1 MGLSAG
7 SNVNHGFN
15 ICKFFHVESFHGLQ
29 PACLDSQSAQSVFDM
44 AVIRSSAV
52 FSYGGIPRGESV
64 VTCYRGKAEA
74 VYSPL

>member
-15 ICKFFHVESFHGLQ
+15 ICKFFHVKSFHGLQ
-29 PACLDSQSAQSVFDM
+29 PASLDSQSVLDM

-52 FSYGGIPRGESV
+52 FSFGDIS
-64 VTCYRGKAEA
+64 
-74 VYSPL
+74 